1 MLTAGGIVAL
11 VADFAQ
17 ALKALVDAVQLLLE
31 LRVFAMQPLLPGCA
45 LFLRRPVDRVF
56 VDICKERSWHRPQAH
71 PGPRCGGLTNPAWIN
86 IHKGRAENTGV
97 SCSEP
102 EVGQLLAIHQR
113 KALQGAWTFS
123 KDGGDRQERAEAAL
137 GT

>member
-1 MLTAGGIVAL
+1 MLTAGRIVAP

-17 ALKALVDAVQLLLE
+17 ALKSLVDAVQLLLE
-31 LRVFAMQPLLPGCA
+31 LRVLAMQQLLPGCA

-71 PGPRCGGLTNPAWIN
+71 PGPRCEGLTNPTWIN
-86 IHKGRAENTGV
+86 LHKDRAETTGV

-102 EVGQLLAIHQR
+102 AVGELLAIHQR
-113 KALQGAWTFS
+113 KALQGF
-123 KDGGDRQERAEAAL
+123 L
-137 GT
+137 